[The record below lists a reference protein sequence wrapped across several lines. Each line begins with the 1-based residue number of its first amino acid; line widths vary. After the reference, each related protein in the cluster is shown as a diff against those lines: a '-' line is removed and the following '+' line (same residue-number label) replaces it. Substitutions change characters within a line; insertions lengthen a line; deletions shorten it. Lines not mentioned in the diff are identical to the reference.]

1 MLQLKDLKQWWEG
14 TPTGW
19 GRSVDCGQWGEEREM
34 GNGS

>member
-1 MLQLKDLKQWWEG
+1 MLQLKDLKQWWKG

-19 GRSVDCGQWGEEREM
+19 GRSVDCGQWGEEREV